1 MERIVTL
8 DKAINAIKVAAEEI
22 PADDFISY
30 STILDVHLSYAH
42 DVFSQDEQH
51 KLLEA
56 LGEILETHE
65 DLAREIS
72 WDLISVLLPFLESPS
87 PATIQLTESHIA
99 FAAAK
104 GNPREVFIKIVESL
118 SAINWSPPLTE
129 DEDGYV
135 DVDGDGDDEEEDEE
149 VREAKDKSRKE
160 TTRNALRKFYALL
173 SALSIVHPRIFSK
186 FPSRFLSTQ
195 LTTLLGVFTK
205 AIQWLDRQDV
215 DAVLRAL
222 LEFAELVKPT
232 LMVSRKQSIVKGER
246 PPLPPRAST
255 NSMTPLPV
263 PISTDGN
270 EPAKEPEGDSPET
283 TLQARLLQSFLSH
296 VLELYLLRTRNVTGR
311 GLVVGWAGQYDS
323 EVVRKGKSKVPGGET
338 AIDDERTER
347 AVQREVKAL
356 TEDIEGLC
364 EALGLRVDELI
375 KICENHQEP
384 ESPTDEDHEDPAPPS
399 SAEDIPLSKTGALFL
414 LAQRLTHYP
423 LSPLSIFPNHSDISQ
438 NFLVNGSGQ
447 HQPAVVDAVLF
458 LGALA
463 LHQGGGLGSAPES
476 DNFLLYLQTFAAI
489 SATSSSPQARFLA
502 HYHVSTCISKHPD
515 EAVRLAYIK
524 DTLEHCPFETLKAAV
539 VGILKDE
546 ILSASLSTPP
556 KQNSIFASPV
566 CLEDLFDML
575 FPEVEVGDADDF
587 KNYYPTLVATA
598 NFYYFLVLSPVCREK
613 LGVNKREFAE
623 RVEGKFL
630 TPIGKALEGISLE
643 GGGME
648 ADILKDVIE
657 RIREKV
663 REVCV

>member
-1 MERIVTL
+1 M
-8 DKAINAIKVAAEEI
+8 
-22 PADDFISY
+22 
-30 STILDVHLSYAH
+30 
-42 DVFSQDEQH
+42 
-51 KLLEA
+51 
-56 LGEILETHE
+56 
-65 DLAREIS
+65 
-72 WDLISVLLPFLESPS
+72 ISVLLPFLESPS
-87 PATIQLTESHIA
+87 PATTQLTESHIA

-135 DVDGDGDDEEEDEE
+135 GVGGDGDDDEEEDEE

-160 TTRNALRKFYALL
+160 TTGNALRKFHALL

-215 DAVLRAL
+215 DGVLRAL

-232 LMVSRKQSIVKGER
+232 LMVFRKLSIVKGER

-255 NSMTPLPV
+255 NSMGPLPV
-263 PISTDGN
+263 PISTDEN

-364 EALGLRVDELI
+364 EALGLKVDELM
-375 KICENHQEP
+375 KICENHQGRGYIAIDDRAILRLIVSDP
-384 ESPTDEDHEDPAPPS
+384 ESPTDEDHEEPAPPS

-515 EAVRLAYIK
+515 EAVRIAYIK

-556 KQNSIFASPV
+556 KRDSIFASPV
-566 CLEDLFDML
+566 CLEDLFEVL
-575 FPEVEVGDADDF
+575 FPEVEIGDVDDF

-598 NFYYFLVLSPVCREK
+598 NLYYFLVLSPVCREK
-613 LGVNKREFAE
+613 LGVSRREFAE

-663 REVCV
+663 KEVCV

>member
-8 DKAINAIKVAAEEI
+8 DKAINAIKTAAEEI

-51 KLLEA
+51 KLLEV

-72 WDLISVLLPFLESPS
+72 WDLISVLLPFLESLS
-87 PATIQLTESHIA
+87 PATVQLAESHIA

-104 GNPREVFIKIVESL
+104 GNPREVFIKILESL
-118 SAINWSPPLTE
+118 SAINWSLPLTE
-129 DEDGYV
+129 DEDEYG
-135 DVDGDGDDEEEDEE
+135 DGDGDDDDGDDDEE
-149 VREAKDKSRKE
+149 VVEAKQRSRKE
-160 TTRNALRKFYALL
+160 TTGNALRKFYALL
-173 SALSIVHPRIFSK
+173 SALSIVHPRIFTK

-205 AIQWLDRQDV
+205 AVQWLDRQDV
-215 DAVLRAL
+215 DGALRGL

-232 LMVSRKQSIVKGER
+232 LVVPQKQSVVKGER
-246 PPLPPRAST
+246 PPLPPRTLTSST
-255 NSMTPLPV
+255 SSSPALV
-263 PISTDGN
+263 PTDGN
-270 EPAKEPEGDSPET
+270 EPTKEPEGDSPET

-296 VLELYLLRTRNVTGR
+296 VLELYLLRTRNITGR

-323 EVVRKGKSKVPGGET
+323 EVVRKGRSEVPGGKT
-338 AIDDERTER
+338 AIDDERAER
-347 AVQREVKAL
+347 AVQRDVKAL

-364 EALGLRVDELI
+364 EVLGLKVDELV

-384 ESPTDEDHEDPAPPS
+384 VSPGDEDHEDPAPPS
-399 SAEDIPLSKTGALFL
+399 SAEDIPLSKTGALLL
-414 LAQRLTHYP
+414 LAQRLTRYP
-423 LSPLSIFPNHSDISQ
+423 LSSLSIFPSHSDISR

-447 HQPAVVDAVLF
+447 HQPAIVDAVLF

-463 LHQGGGLGSAPES
+463 LHQGGGLGSAPGL
-476 DNFLLYLQTFAAI
+476 DDFLLYLQTFAAI

-556 KQNSIFASPV
+556 KLNSIFASPV
-566 CLEDLFDML
+566 CLEELFNVL
-575 FPEVEVGDADDF
+575 FPEVEIGDFDDF

-598 NFYYFLVLSPVCREK
+598 NFYYFLVLSPACREK
-613 LGVNKREFAE
+613 LGVGERKFAE
-623 RVEGKFL
+623 RVERKFL
-630 TPIGKALEGISLE
+630 TSVGRALEGISPE

-663 REVCV
+663 QEVCV

>member
-8 DKAINAIKVAAEEI
+8 DKAINAIETAAEEI

-51 KLLEA
+51 RLLEV
-56 LGEILETHE
+56 LGDILETHE

-72 WDLISVLLPFLESPS
+72 WDLISVLLPFLESLS
-87 PATIQLTESHIA
+87 PATVQLTESHIA

-118 SAINWSPPLTE
+118 SAINWSPPRAE
-129 DEDGYV
+129 DEDEYGE
-135 DVDGDGDDEEEDEE
+135 DDGGDDDEEEGGE
-149 VREAKDKSRKE
+149 VGEAEDKLRKE
-160 TTRNALRKFYALL
+160 TTRNALRKFHTLL
-173 SALSIVHPRIFSK
+173 SALSIVHPRIFTK

-205 AIQWLDRQDV
+205 AVQCLDRRAV
-215 DAVLRAL
+215 DGVLRGL

-232 LMVSRKQSIVKGER
+232 LAAPRKQSIVKGER
-246 PPLPPRAST
+246 PPLPPRVPTNST
-255 NSMTPLPV
+255 NPSLAPT
-263 PISTDGN
+263 SADGD
-270 EPAKEPEGDSPET
+270 ALAREPEGDSPET

-296 VLELYLLRTRNVTGR
+296 LLEIYLLRTRDITGR

-323 EVVRKGKSKVPGGET
+323 EVVRKGKSEVPGGKT
-338 AIDDERTER
+338 PIDDERAER
-347 AVQREVKAL
+347 AVQRDVKAL

-364 EALGLRVDELI
+364 EALGLRADELM
-375 KICENHQEP
+375 KICESHQEP
-384 ESPTDEDHEDPAPPS
+384 ESPTDEDQEDPAPPS

-414 LAQRLTHYP
+414 LAQRLAHYP
-423 LSPLSIFPNHSDISQ
+423 LSSLSIFPNHSDISQ

-463 LHQGGGLGSAPES
+463 LHQGGGLGNAPEL
-476 DNFLLYLQTFAAI
+476 DDFLLYLQTFAAI

-502 HYHVSTCISKHPD
+502 HYHVSTCISKHPV
-515 EAVRLAYIK
+515 EAARLAYIK

-546 ILSASLSTPP
+546 ILSASLSAPP
-556 KQNSIFASPV
+556 KPNSIFASPV
-566 CLEDLFDML
+566 CLEELFNVL
-575 FPEVEVGDADDF
+575 FLEVEIGDFDDF

-598 NFYYFLVLSPVCREK
+598 NLYYFLVLSPVCREK
-613 LGVNKREFAE
+613 LGVGKKEFAE
-623 RVEGKFL
+623 RVEEKFL
-630 TPIGKALEGISLE
+630 TSVGKAVEGISPE

-648 ADILKDVIE
+648 TDILKDVIE

-663 REVCV
+663 KEVCV